1 MTSNLLYLRFYG
13 YSSVFDVDLRV
24 TPLLEKTEEPL
35 EVVQPNVHKRT
46 YSLIGDTNRV
56 CEYSSC
62 SPLGF

>member
-1 MTSNLLYLRFYG
+1 MTSSLLNLRSYG
-13 YSSVFDVDLRV
+13 CSSVFDSDLWV

-35 EVVQPNVHKRT
+35 EVVQPNAHKIT

-56 CEYSSC
+56 CEYNSY